1 MHGMDERARLPIGDW
16 LLVPGWG
23 FGASVFDEL
32 RAVLPPA
39 IVATAVACRAAV
51 AAIDQRAAAVRAG
64 EGPPF
69 GICAWSLGATLAVDR
84 ALAHPG
90 AVAALVL
97 VGATPRF
104 VAGDGWAPA
113 MPVAEFDAFAAVA
126 AASVPSAQ
134 SRLASLCAMGSADAP
149 ALARRLRRSFDR
161 ALPGEAAALF
171 SDEMMQGL
179 DCLRRADLR
188 GRLSA
193 LDIPV
198 ALVHGERDALV
209 PAAAAHA
216 LAAAL
221 PRARVLAVAS
231 DGHALPVVQADRLAA
246 TIAEM
251 GGASRRSQPETV
263 SST

>member
-1 MHGMDERARLPIGDW
+1 MHGMDEHARAPICDW

-23 FGASVFDEL
+23 FGPSVFDEL
-32 RAVLPPA
+32 RALLPPE

-69 GICAWSLGATLAVDR
+69 GICAWSLGAILAVDR

-104 VAGDGWAPA
+104 VAGDGWIPA
-113 MPVAEFDAFAAVA
+113 MPAAEFDAFAAVA
-126 AASVPSAQ
+126 AASVPAAQ

-149 ALARRLRRSFDR
+149 ALVRRLRRSFDR
-161 ALPGEAAALF
+161 ALPGEAAVVF
-171 SDEMMQGL
+171 SDAMMQGL

-188 GRLSA
+188 GRLCA
-193 LDIPV
+193 LDVPV

-221 PRARVLAVAS
+221 PRARGLAVAA
-231 DGHALPVVQADRLAA
+231 DGHALPVVQAGRLAA
-246 TIAEM
+246 TIGQM
-251 GGASRRSQPETV
+251 VGASRHALPETA
-263 SST
+263 SRT

>member
-1 MHGMDERARLPIGDW
+1 MRGMDERARAPIGDW

-23 FGASVFDEL
+23 FAASVFDEL
-32 RAVLPPA
+32 RAFLPPT

-64 EGPPF
+64 DAPPF

-90 AVAALVL
+90 AIAALVL

-104 VAGDGWAPA
+104 VAGDGWIPA
-113 MPVAEFDAFAAVA
+113 MPAAEFEAFAAVA
-126 AASVPSAQ
+126 AASVPAAQ

-161 ALPGEAAALF
+161 ALPGEAAAGF
-171 SDEMMQGL
+171 PDAMMEGL

-193 LDIPV
+193 LDVPV

-209 PAAAAHA
+209 PVAAAHA

-221 PRARVLAVAS
+221 PRARGLAVAA
-231 DGHALPVVQADRLAA
+231 DGHALPVVQAGRLAV

-251 GGASRRSQPETV
+251 DGASHRFLHETA
-263 SST
+263 SRT